1 MPSSGLVTAPTPV
14 TGNSYQLGTNWIE
27 HDVTGQLQE
36 VALLLNKDC
45 FEAALHEMTG
55 AGMLPVEP
63 LCIYPVEMLHSP
75 RQVWFRRFDK
85 KVIMIGHQA
94 VRVAY
99 PPESLDSNTKY
110 FEEPSAIDIV
120 EKDIFPCVSPT
131 GNVIY
136 SAFVFNPQ
144 WTSHDVKSIAHRTLK
159 GKI

>member
-1 MPSSGLVTAPTPV
+1 MSRSSSVAAPTPIA
-14 TGNSYQLGTNWIE
+14 GNSYQLSTNWIE

-36 VALLLNKDC
+36 MALLLNKDR

-55 AGMLPVEP
+55 TGMLSVEP
-63 LCIYPVEMLHSP
+63 LRIYPIEMLHSP

-85 KVIMIGHQA
+85 KMIMIGHQA

-110 FEEPSAIDIV
+110 FEEPSPINII
-120 EKDIFPCVSPT
+120 EEDIFPCVSPA
-131 GNVIY
+131 GDVIY

-144 WTSHDVKSIAHRTLK
+144 WTSHTGSIARGILK
-159 GKI
+159 AKI